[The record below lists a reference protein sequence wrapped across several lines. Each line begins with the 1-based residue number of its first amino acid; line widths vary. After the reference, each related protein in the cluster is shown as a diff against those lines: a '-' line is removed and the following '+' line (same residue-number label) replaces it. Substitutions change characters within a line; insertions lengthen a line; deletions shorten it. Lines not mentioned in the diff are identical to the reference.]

1 MNALVP
7 SPLLRR
13 ALLAD
18 AAGSL
23 GVAALQLAAAAP
35 LAALTQLPA
44 LLLAGSGFV
53 MAVYAALLLL
63 MARRARLPRALVQAV
78 IVGNAGWALGALLVG
93 IEAAPAL
100 PGLALLAVH
109 ALWTLLFAALQ
120 QAGLS
125 RSVPAAVQARGHN
138 GPLDDPTLHTR

>member
-1 MNALVP
+1 MKTLAP
-7 SPLLRR
+7 SALLRR
-13 ALLAD
+13 ALLGD

-23 GVAALQLAAAAP
+23 DVAALQLAAAAP

-44 LLLAGSGFV
+44 LLLAGSGLV
-53 MAVYAALLLL
+53 MAVYGALLLL
-63 MARRARLPRALVQAV
+63 MARRTRLPRALVPAV
-78 IVGNAGWALGALLVG
+78 IVGNVGWALGALLVG
-93 IEAAPAL
+93 IQAAPAL

-125 RSVPAAVQARGHN
+125 RSVPAADQARGHN
-138 GPLDDPTLHTR
+138 GALDDATLHTR